1 MGRESSGGA
10 ERLSLFSEQVGR
22 WALFTS
28 VVLLAVAAGGLVIG
42 NEVVIGLPLGFGI
55 VGLIVVLVTLLTTR
69 KTRRILAGMVAGDHF
84 VHWTYESALWQQH
97 LDAERKRGRNHLL
110 WGLAIGLCIGAVA
123 AALVVGAALAFEEG
137 PLSDLLPGLYFL
149 SIPVAICVLVGVA
162 LQVVEVLRR
171 RHLRRAGGRIDI
183 GPQGVYSSGEFW
195 PSGRGNPRF
204 LSLTHER
211 GPPPSLRFSFRVH
224 QPKGG
229 SYIKEVWVPIPPGKE
244 LESEDVIERVRAT
257 W

>member
-110 WGLAIGLCIGAVA
+110 WGLAIGLCIGAV

>member
-1 MGRESSGGA
+1 MGGD
-10 ERLSLFSEQVGR
+10 RLPLFGEQVGSC
-22 WALFTS
+22 ALVAS
-28 VVLLAVAAGGLVIG
+28 VALLAVAGVGVAIG
-42 NEVVIGLPLGFGI
+42 NDVVIGLPLGFGI
-55 VGLIVVLVTLLTTR
+55 VGLIVVLVALLVTR
-69 KTRRILAGMVAGDHF
+69 KTRRILAGMVAGDCF

-110 WGLAIGLCIGAVA
+110 WGLAVGLCIGAVA

-149 SIPVAICVLVGVA
+149 SIPVGICVLVGIA

-171 RHLRRAGGRIDI
+171 RHLRHAGGRIYI

-211 GPPPSLRFSFRVH
+211 GPPPSLRFAFRVH

-244 LESEDVIERVRAT
+244 LESEDVMERVRAT